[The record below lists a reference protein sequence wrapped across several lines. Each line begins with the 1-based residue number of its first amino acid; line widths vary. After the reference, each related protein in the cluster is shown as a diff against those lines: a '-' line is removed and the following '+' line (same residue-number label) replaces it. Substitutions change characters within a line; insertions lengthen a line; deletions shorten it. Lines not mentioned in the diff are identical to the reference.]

1 MTREQIKQG
10 LEIMERTFDLF
21 DMMEKQLEGF
31 EQGMSS
37 SVLHLKELSD
47 WCVSIYVLWLEIL
60 A

>member
-31 EQGMSS
+31 EQEMSS

-47 WCVSIYVLWLEIL
+47 
-60 A
+60 